1 MVVFQRTNF
10 WLTIRSDEFRS
21 GPHPEPYV
29 DEIVIN
35 RRALKC
41 FQPLVRL
48 CDRFRSWW
56 ADRRYAQ
63 YNHLRPKP
71 HNVLPDAIPRF
82 WSIALGLPPDRPLVV
97 DEGVVRSLL
106 IKHGELERASNPDL
120 VREMVNVALSS
131 TGRLDAEAFVNAISS
146 DLSEWNVGSEDML
159 STHFEDVFGTSDPTK
174 ITAVQSEGPVGEA
187 CRRTEATASATKPGR
202 KLISRVLSWLWCLM
216 SFGNL
221 FGYCSPVGSRTFV
234 VESSNIDAVLDA
246 HSSLVAAVLIWV
258 FAILT

>member
-1 MVVFQRTNF
+1 MLTNH
-10 WLTIRSDEFRS
+10 SPEEFRS

-29 DEIVIN
+29 DETVIAH
-35 RRALKC
+35 RALKC
-41 FQPLVRL
+41 FQPLARL
-48 CDRFRSWW
+48 HDRFRSWW

-63 YNHLRPKP
+63 YHQLRPKP

-82 WSIALGLPPDRPLVV
+82 WSVALGLPPNRPLVV
-97 DEGVVRSLL
+97 DEDVVRLLL
-106 IKHGELERASNPDL
+106 IKHGELERATNPDL
-120 VREMVNVALSS
+120 VKEMVNIARST
-131 TGRLDAEAFVNAISS
+131 TGRLDAEAFVNAVSS

-174 ITAVQSEGPVGEA
+174 VTTLQSEHIALDVSRGTEQAANDTKSG
-187 CRRTEATASATKPGR
+187 RTRLSKMF
-202 KLISRVLSWLWCLM
+202 SWLWFLL
-216 SFGNL
+216 SLGNL

-234 VESSNIDAVLDA
+234 VESSNIDYVLDA

>member
-1 MVVFQRTNF
+1 
-10 WLTIRSDEFRS
+10 
-21 GPHPEPYV
+21 
-29 DEIVIN
+29 VIH
-35 RRALKC
+35 RRAWKC

-48 CDRFRSWW
+48 HDRFRSWW

-82 WSIALGLPPDRPLVV
+82 WSISLGLPPDRPSAV
-97 DEGVVRSLL
+97 DEDVVRSLL
-106 IKHGELERASNPDL
+106 IKHGELERASNAEL
-120 VREMVNVALSS
+120 VKAMVNAAHST
-131 TGRLDAEAFVNAISS
+131 TGRLDAEAFVNAMSS

-174 ITAVQSEGPVGEA
+174 VTVIQDEEP
-187 CRRTEATASATKPGR
+187 CRRTEETTNATKSG
-202 KLISRVLSWLWCLM
+202 IVSNILSWLWFLLLL
-216 SFGNL
+216 GNL

-234 VESSNIDAVLDA
+234 VESANIDSVLDA